1 MAKIVY
7 NACYGGFG
15 LSEKAVQR
23 YSDLAGLGLT
33 FHKKYVIG
41 HWEFPNGDWWDEK
54 DLSRSDHIL
63 VQVVEELGEEANG
76 MCARLEIEELP
87 AGTLYRIDEYDGLE
101 TVATQDGYK
110 WSVA

>member
-1 MAKIVY
+1 MAKIVF
-7 NACYGGFG
+7 NNCYGGFG

-41 HWEFPNGDWWDEK
+41 LWEFPNGDWWDEK
-54 DLSRSDHIL
+54 DLSRSDPIL

-76 MCARLEIEELP
+76 MYARLEIEELP